1 MATTTAS
8 LPLSAEFLQNLG
20 KVAQDKEML
29 AKVVKYVKRLVKKKE
44 DPTLM
49 TKEEFFANVDEAM
62 EQARQGKVH
71 RMLPGES
78 LDDFLNRVRHPR
90 TGTGHPEQLKGD
102 RSGQWSRHIT
112 QKHRLIY
119 TINDHVVTV
128 LVLTAYGHYDDK

>member
-78 LDDFLNRVRHPR
+78 LDDFLNRVRP
-90 TGTGHPEQLKGD
+90 
-102 RSGQWSRHIT
+102 
-112 QKHRLIY
+112 
-119 TINDHVVTV
+119 
-128 LVLTAYGHYDDK
+128 

>member
-49 TKEEFFANVDEAM
+49 TKAEFFANVDEAL
-62 EQARQGKVH
+62 EQARQGRVH
-71 RMLPGES
+71 RMLSGES
-78 LDDFLNRVRHPR
+78 LDDFLNRVRP
-90 TGTGHPEQLKGD
+90 
-102 RSGQWSRHIT
+102 
-112 QKHRLIY
+112 
-119 TINDHVVTV
+119 
-128 LVLTAYGHYDDK
+128 